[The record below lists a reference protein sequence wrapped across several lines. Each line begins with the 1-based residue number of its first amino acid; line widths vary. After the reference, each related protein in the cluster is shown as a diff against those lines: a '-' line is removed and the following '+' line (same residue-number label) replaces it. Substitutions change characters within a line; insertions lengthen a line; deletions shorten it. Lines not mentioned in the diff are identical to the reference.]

1 MNDVQILKKALANFD
16 VKTMKE
22 LKLED
27 PQSLMKFKNTFYELR
42 MNVLQNEAYELVDK
56 YCDLCLTEE
65 TEYHKHF
72 RSVMAKH
79 GLKGLKGVTKEK
91 KSEFFKEV
99 KRTWAAKRDQ
109 DN

>member
-1 MNDVQILKKALANFD
+1 MNDVQILKKALADFG

-22 LKLED
+22 LKIED
-27 PQSLMKFKNTFYELR
+27 PQTLMKFKNNFYELR
-42 MNVLQNEAYELVDK
+42 MNALQNEAYKLVDN

-72 RSVMAKH
+72 RSVLAKH

-91 KSEFFKEV
+91 IAAFFKEV
-99 KRTWAAKRDQ
+99 KRTWASKKKSR
-109 DN
+109 